1 MYPFSC
7 VLWAIFWRQIARY
20 LPHHRSENASKTH
33 PKSSHDKFKTASK
46 CKYVNYYDCHP
57 PVIAASLYCSVP
69 TSFIFGRIVRI
80 HTETSAGRH
89 IAYDTHVC
97 SVLLK
102 IEDFCVLNNTFL
114 FGRLGQWD
122 NVFLQQPT
130 QTYLGCA
137 FAVLR
142 CNFLQLLVV
151 QNSPVPQWPHASKTI
166 PCFWQNSTVGAEL
179 KPGCTSI

>member
-7 VLWAIFWRQIARY
+7 VLWAIFWSFS
-20 LPHHRSENASKTH
+20 LH
-33 PKSSHDKFKTASK
+33 
-46 CKYVNYYDCHP
+46 YYDCHL

-102 IEDFCVLNNTFL
+102 IEDFCVLNDTFL

>member
-7 VLWAIFWRQIARY
+7 VLWAIF
-20 LPHHRSENASKTH
+20 LSFSLL
-33 PKSSHDKFKTASK
+33 TASK

-97 SVLLK
+97 SVQLK
-102 IEDFCVLNNTFL
+102 IEDFCVLNDTFL
-114 FGRLGQWD
+114 FGRL
-122 NVFLQQPT
+122 V
-130 QTYLGCA
+130 
-137 FAVLR
+137 
-142 CNFLQLLVV
+142 LVV
-151 QNSPVPQWPHASKTI
+151 QNSPVPQWP
-166 PCFWQNSTVGAEL
+166 PCFKDDTMFLAKFHGRGRVKARMHFYLIDQLGRLLTHSPKT
-179 KPGCTSI
+179 KQFF